1 MCICYILIE
10 TKCIGCHKS
19 NLKKKRKKNVA
30 IQLNCKLMKL
40 FLFFFYFKIKGLNQS
55 QTMEGCSAPLV
66 VKFADTQREKEQKK
80 FHQMHTSIFST
91 IKGTNGVGAA
101 NTLGLTTGVTI
112 SDPITNSITTNG
124 NSASANAAN
133 ILGLTGSSMQGNS
146 LVLPNAT
153 ALTSNAPLMTNP
165 PQACN
170 PFIGADALSSSSLQ
184 FLQQMQAVGLQ
195 QQFLQGILT
204 VFLL

>member
-1 MCICYILIE
+1 M
-10 TKCIGCHKS
+10 
-19 NLKKKRKKNVA
+19 
-30 IQLNCKLMKL
+30 
-40 FLFFFYFKIKGLNQS
+40 NQS

-80 FHQMHTSIFST
+80 FHQMQASILST
-91 IKGTNGVGAA
+91 IKGTNGVGAS
-101 NTLGLTTGVTI
+101 NSLGITTGVTI

-124 NSASANAAN
+124 NSASATAAN
-133 ILGLTGSSMQGNS
+133 ILGLTGSSVQGNN
-146 LVLPNAT
+146 LVLPSAT
-153 ALTSNAPLMTNP
+153 ALTSNASLMTNP

-170 PFIGADALSSSSLQ
+170 PFIGADALSSTSLQ

-204 VFLL
+204 FYCDRKFRILIYYS